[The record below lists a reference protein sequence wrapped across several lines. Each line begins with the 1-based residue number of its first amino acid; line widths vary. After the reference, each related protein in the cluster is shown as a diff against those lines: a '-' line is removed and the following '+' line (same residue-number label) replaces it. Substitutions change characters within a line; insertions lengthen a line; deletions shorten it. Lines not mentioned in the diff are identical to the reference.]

1 MQSTEMSVIGSI
13 LIEPAFLRIAR
24 GMLSP
29 RMFEDERLARV
40 FSCALKLAKA
50 NLPVDAVTVT
60 DKLGAEYGPLIVDCS
75 QMVPT
80 VSEGNFAV
88 YAGAVLDA
96 WREREIRAA
105 ALEIATGGQTAD
117 EMTARLS
124 ELLKRQYDITSKVR
138 RGTERTFLEAV
149 GETYK
154 NLFAPDTSLK
164 IERGAFGILCDVLG
178 GLQRGGVY
186 VIAARPGDGKT
197 DVALQLAVTLAKDYR
212 VDYRSLEMSTEQLTH
227 RILSRACIINSTR
240 FRDHQINENE
250 QKSIGMVVD
259 AMKGLHLVMD
269 DTGSISAEDVESK
282 LAASKPDVMFI
293 DYLGLMKGDTSGK
306 KPLWQ
311 VTGET
316 MHALKASAKR
326 HNVVIVALVQMNRAV
341 DKQKEPTLSDLR
353 GSGDIEADADAVLFM
368 RPEKS
373 EDFLSGDDYWPV
385 QIILAKNRHGV
396 LGRVEYH
403 WQPQYHRY
411 LPLAKGEEA

>member
-13 LIEPAFLRIAR
+13 LMAPAFLRIAR

-60 DKLGAEYGPLIVDCS
+60 DKLGTEYGPLIVDCS

-250 QKSIGMVVD
+250 QKSIGMAVD

-293 DYLGLMKGDTSGK
+293 DYLGLMKGGTSGK

-326 HNVVIVALVQMNRAV
+326 HNVVIVALVQLNRAV

-353 GSGDIEADADAVLFM
+353 GSGDIEADAEAVLFVW
-368 RPEKS
+368 PKKGEG
-373 EDFLSGDDYWPV
+373 FLSGGDYWPV

>member
-13 LIEPAFLRIAR
+13 LMEPAFLGIAR

-50 NLPVDAVTVT
+50 NLPIDTVTVT
-60 DKLGAEYGPLIVDCS
+60 DKLGDEYGPLIVECA

-117 EMTARLS
+117 EMTAKMA

-138 RGTERTFLEAV
+138 RTTERTFLEAV
-149 GETYK
+149 GEAYK
-154 NLFAPDTSLK
+154 SMFAPDTSLK
-164 IERGAFGILCDVLG
+164 IERGAFGMLCDVLG

-197 DVALQLAVTLAKDYR
+197 DIALQLAVTLAKDYR

-227 RILSRACIINSTR
+227 RILSRACIINSTK
-240 FRDHQINENE
+240 FRDHRISENE
-250 QKSIGMVVD
+250 QKRIGMVVD

-269 DTGSISAEDVESK
+269 DTASISADDVEAK

-326 HNVVIVALVQMNRAV
+326 HNAVIVALVQMNRSV

-368 RPEKS
+368 RPEKGN
-373 EDFLSGDDYWPV
+373 DFLSGDDYWPV
-385 QIILAKNRHGV
+385 QMILAKSRHGGV
-396 LGRVEYH
+396 GRVEYH

-411 LPLAKGEEA
+411 LPLVKGEKA

>member
-13 LIEPAFLRIAR
+13 LMEPAFLRIAR

-40 FSCALKLAKA
+40 FSCSLKLAKA

-60 DKLGAEYGPLIVDCS
+60 DKLGAEYGPLIVECA

-117 EMTARLS
+117 DMTARLA

-154 NLFAPDTSLK
+154 SLFAPDTSLK
-164 IERGAFGILCDVLG
+164 IERGAFGMLCDVLG

-250 QKSIGMVVD
+250 QKRIGMVVD

-269 DTGSISAEDVESK
+269 DTGSISAEDVETK

-326 HNVVIVALVQMNRAV
+326 HNVVIVALVQLNRAV
-341 DKQKEPTLSDLR
+341 DKQRAPTLSDLR

-385 QIILAKNRHGV
+385 QMFLAKNRHGGV
-396 LGRVEYH
+396 GCVEYH

-411 LPLAKGEEA
+411 LPLAKGEET

>member
-60 DKLGAEYGPLIVDCS
+60 DKLGTEYGPLIVDCS

-353 GSGDIEADADAVLFM
+353 GSGDIEANADAVLFM

>member
-13 LIEPAFLRIAR
+13 LMEPAFLGIAR

-60 DKLGAEYGPLIVDCS
+60 DKLGTEYGPLIVECA

-117 EMTARLS
+117 DMTARLA

-164 IERGAFGILCDVLG
+164 IERGAFGMLCDVLG
-178 GLQRGGVY
+178 G
-186 VIAARPGDGKT
+186 
-197 DVALQLAVTLAKDYR
+197 
-212 VDYRSLEMSTEQLTH
+212 
-227 RILSRACIINSTR
+227 
-240 FRDHQINENE
+240 
-250 QKSIGMVVD
+250 
-259 AMKGLHLVMD
+259 
-269 DTGSISAEDVESK
+269 
-282 LAASKPDVMFI
+282 
-293 DYLGLMKGDTSGK
+293 
-306 KPLWQ
+306 
-311 VTGET
+311 
-316 MHALKASAKR
+316 
-326 HNVVIVALVQMNRAV
+326 
-341 DKQKEPTLSDLR
+341 
-353 GSGDIEADADAVLFM
+353 
-368 RPEKS
+368 
-373 EDFLSGDDYWPV
+373 
-385 QIILAKNRHGV
+385 
-396 LGRVEYH
+396 
-403 WQPQYHRY
+403 
-411 LPLAKGEEA
+411 

>member
-13 LIEPAFLRIAR
+13 LMAPAFLRIAR

-60 DKLGAEYGPLIVDCS
+60 DKLGTEYGPLIVDCS

-250 QKSIGMVVD
+250 QKSIGMAVD

>member
-13 LIEPAFLRIAR
+13 LMEPAFLRIAR

-50 NLPVDAVTVT
+50 SLPVDAVTVT
-60 DKLGAEYGPLIVDCS
+60 DKLGAEYGPLIVECA

-105 ALEIATGGQTAD
+105 ALEVATGGQTAD
-117 EMTARLS
+117 DMTDKLA

-227 RILSRACIINSTR
+227 RILSRACIINSTK
-240 FRDHQINENE
+240 FRDHRINEHE
-250 QKSIGMVVD
+250 QKRIGMVVD

-269 DTGSISAEDVESK
+269 DTGSISAEDVEAK

-293 DYLGLMKGDTSGK
+293 DYLGLMKGDASGK

-326 HNVVIVALVQMNRAV
+326 HNVAIVVLVQLNRAV
-341 DKQKEPTLSDLR
+341 DKQKEPTLADLR
-353 GSGDIEADADAVLFM
+353 GSGDIEADAEAVLFM
-368 RPEKS
+368 WPKKE
-373 EDFLSGDDYWPV
+373 EGFLSGDDYWTV
-385 QIILAKNRHGV
+385 QMILAKNRHGV

-411 LPLAKGEEA
+411 LPLTKGEET

>member
-80 VSEGNFAV
+80 VSEWNFAV

>member
-13 LIEPAFLRIAR
+13 LMEPAFLRIAR
-24 GMLSP
+24 RMLSP

-60 DKLGAEYGPLIVDCS
+60 DKLGAEYGPLIVECA

-117 EMTARLS
+117 DMTARLA

-250 QKSIGMVVD
+250 QKRIGMVVD

-269 DTGSISAEDVESK
+269 DTGSISAEDVEAK

-326 HNVVIVALVQMNRAV
+326 HNVAIVVLVQLNRAV
-341 DKQKEPTLSDLR
+341 DKQKEPTLADLR
-353 GSGDIEADADAVLFM
+353 GSGDIEADAEAVLFM
-368 RPEKS
+368 WPKKE
-373 EDFLSGDDYWPV
+373 EGFLSGDDYWTV
-385 QIILAKNRHGV
+385 QMILAKNRHGV

-411 LPLAKGEEA
+411 LPLAKGEET